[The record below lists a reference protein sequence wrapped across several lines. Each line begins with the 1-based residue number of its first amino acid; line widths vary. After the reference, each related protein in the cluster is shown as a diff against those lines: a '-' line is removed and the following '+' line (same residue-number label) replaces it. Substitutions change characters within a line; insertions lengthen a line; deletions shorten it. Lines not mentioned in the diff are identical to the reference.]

1 MTTNQQL
8 FDRRIAAVPRAI
20 GNATGVFA
28 QRAANAELWDVEGNR
43 YLDFAAGI
51 AVVNTGHGH
60 PRVLAAAR
68 EQMERFAHT
77 AFQAIA
83 YEPYVAL
90 AERLNVLAPFGGEA
104 QSVFFSTGAEA
115 VENAIKIARRA
126 TGRSAI
132 ISFTGAFH
140 GRSLLTM
147 SLTGKVAPYKTGFG
161 NTVPGVHHAYF
172 PSGEVSVAESLRSL
186 GMLLSATVAPADVA
200 AIIIEPIQGEGGF
213 YQAPAHFLHA
223 LRTLCDDNG
232 IVLIVD
238 EIQSGFA
245 RTGRMFAIE
254 HSGVEPDLVTV
265 AKGIA
270 GGYPLSGVIGRKAIM
285 DAVPAGGLGTTFG
298 GAPISCAAALAVL
311 DVIEDEGLTAR
322 AQMIGARISHR
333 IAGFAA
339 REDLISISAP
349 RGIGAMVAFD
359 AMDDAGRADPMLVKR
374 IIAKALEQGL
384 VILSCGA
391 NGQSVRLL
399 PPLTIA
405 EEQLDEGL
413 DLLERALHL
422 GASQ

>member
-1 MTTNQQL
+1 MTTNHQL
-8 FDRRIAAVPRAI
+8 FDRRIAAIPRAI

-28 QRAANAELWDVEGNR
+28 QRAANAEFWDVEGNR

-77 AFQAIA
+77 AFQAVA

-90 AERLNVLAPFGGEA
+90 AERLNAVAPFSGET

-126 TGRSAI
+126 TGRSAVI
-132 ISFTGAFH
+132 AFTGAFH

-147 SLTGKVAPYKTGFG
+147 SLTGKVTPYKTGFG
-161 NTVPGVHHAYF
+161 ATVPDIHHVQF
-172 PSGEVSVAESLRSL
+172 PSGDVSVADSLRSL
-186 GMLLSATVAPADVA
+186 QMLLAATVAPTDVA
-200 AIIIEPIQGEGGF
+200 AIIIEPVQGEGGF
-213 YQAPAHFLHA
+213 HQAPSALLQA
-223 LRTLCDDNG
+223 LRGLCDEHG
-232 IVLIVD
+232 IVLVVD
-238 EIQSGFA
+238 EIQTGFA
-245 RTGRMFAIE
+245 RTGRLFAIE

-285 DAVPAGGLGTTFG
+285 DTVPPGGLGTTFG
-298 GAPISCAAALAVL
+298 GSPIACAAALAVL
-311 DVIEDEGLTAR
+311 DVIADEGLVAR
-322 AQMIGARISHR
+322 AQMLGARIMQR

-339 REDLISISAP
+339 REDLISVGPP
-349 RGIGAMVAFD
+349 RGLGAMVAFD
-359 AMDDAGRADPMLVKR
+359 AMDDRGRSDPMLVKR

-399 PPLTIA
+399 PPLTIG
-405 EEQLDEGL
+405 ETELDEGL
-413 DLLERALHL
+413 DMLERALHL